1 MNSQT
6 LGYTTGQA
14 WDDEIAHNTE
24 MFFEADR
31 LDAHAYTIIEAYS
44 GDAQTWARF
53 LEAKKAPDAQRTA
66 AYRDWMR
73 IRRAMR
79 KP

>member
-14 WDDEIAHNTE
+14 WDEEMAHNAE

-31 LDAHAYTIIEAYS
+31 LDAQAYQIIESYN
-44 GDAQTWARF
+44 GDAATWARF
-53 LEAKKAPDAQRTA
+53 IEAKKIADEQRTA

-73 IRRAMR
+73 VRRAMR
-79 KP
+79 KK

>member
-1 MNSQT
+1 MNSQI
-6 LGYTTGQA
+6 LGYTTGQT

-31 LDAHAYTIIEAYS
+31 LDAQAYKIIENYS
-44 GDAQTWARF
+44 GEAATWTRF
-53 LEAKKAPDAQRTA
+53 LEAKKAADAQRTA
-66 AYRDWMR
+66 AYRDWIR

-79 KP
+79 KQ